1 MGDALG
7 KRPFFFWCPVTH
19 RPCRRGKRRPLS
31 KPKHDTKKKHCRQT
45 ADRTRQKGGRR
56 PNDAADGQPNSRSE
70 PVAYPTTND
79 LEDEVWIGKGGECF
93 HWHRGYLRISGHCVC
108 PALCRKPW
116 FHAGMNYALPA
127 PSSNSL
133 TVPAGSSRSRAAMR
147 PPFLCGTPASRRPIS
162 IPLSVPISM
171 RSLKFPRCP
180 IRKTLPASFPKPAP
194 RDRSK

>member
-31 KPKHDTKKKHCRQT
+31 KPKHDTKKKHRRQT

-79 LEDEVWIGKGGECF
+79 LEDEVWIGKSGVYKPVLRVAQMQVSSEDGGNRT
-93 HWHRGYLRISGHCVC
+93 HI
-108 PALCRKPW
+108 
-116 FHAGMNYALPA
+116 
-127 PSSNSL
+127 
-133 TVPAGSSRSRAAMR
+133 VPVDVSD
-147 PPFLCGTPASRRPIS
+147 PIHQANQ
-162 IPLSVPISM
+162 
-171 RSLKFPRCP
+171 K
-180 IRKTLPASFPKPAP
+180 
-194 RDRSK
+194 